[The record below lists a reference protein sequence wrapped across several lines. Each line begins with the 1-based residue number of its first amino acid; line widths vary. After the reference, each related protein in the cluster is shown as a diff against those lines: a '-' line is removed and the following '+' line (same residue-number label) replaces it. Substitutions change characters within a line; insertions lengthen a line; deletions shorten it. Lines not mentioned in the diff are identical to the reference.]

1 MKISPISEGI
11 LMVEFSDIIS
21 AETTQCIAAF
31 VDYIQQQ
38 YSPFIV
44 EVVPSYTKVMLQYKL
59 SQCDFT
65 QLQQISLKWYQGYNI
80 KRQSISAKVHHLEVY
95 YHPEVGPDLQAL
107 ARLCQLSIEAVI
119 KLHSRQFYDVGAI
132 GFAPGF
138 AFLSAVDEAIAVPR
152 HSTPRQYVP
161 AGSVG
166 IADQQTAIYP
176 QKSPGGWHIIGNC
189 PQSVF
194 EAQSYPQSCFAIGD
208 KVKFDPIDRSRFLEL
223 GGTICPV

>member
-1 MKISPISEGI
+1 M
-11 LMVEFSDIIS
+11 
-21 AETTQCIAAF
+21 
-31 VDYIQQQ
+31 
-38 YSPFIV
+38 
-44 EVVPSYTKVMLQYKL
+44 
-59 SQCDFT
+59 
-65 QLQQISLKWYQGYNI
+65 
-80 KRQSISAKVHHLEVY
+80 
-95 YHPEVGPDLQAL
+95 
-107 ARLCQLSIEAVI
+107 I

-208 KVKFDPIDRSRFLEL
+208 KVKFDPIDRSEIFGTWGNDMPSLIVINPGILSLIQDL
-223 GGTICPV
+223 GRYGVAQQGVTQVGYGFTCFFVGRITCYLTIVMPRN